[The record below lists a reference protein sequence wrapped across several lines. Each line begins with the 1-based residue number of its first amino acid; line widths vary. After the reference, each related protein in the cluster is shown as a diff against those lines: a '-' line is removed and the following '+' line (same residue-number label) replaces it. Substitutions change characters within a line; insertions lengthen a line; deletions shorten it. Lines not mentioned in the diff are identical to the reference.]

1 MLWILTV
8 MALIVSV
15 VLAVLVGGFAT
26 PRKHTAAR
34 MITLR
39 ATPDAVWAL
48 VRDVK
53 EYSNWRDDIQSVE
66 LSAGNDPRPVWTE
79 IGRTKSISYRA
90 EIDEPPT
97 RFSARIM
104 DDDLGYSGEWQYV
117 LSPLDGGTR
126 VTITEVG
133 EVSNPVFRF
142 FGNFLGHTSA
152 IDAFLSDLAAELR
165 EHVKPQPVTA

>member
-1 MLWILTV
+1 

-15 VLAVLVGGFAT
+15 VLAVLVGGLAT

-34 MITLR
+34 TITLR
-39 ATPDAVWAL
+39 ATPDVVWAL
-48 VRDVK
+48 VHNVK
-53 EYSNWRDDIQSVE
+53 EYPRWRDDIQSVE
-66 LSAGNDPRPVWTE
+66 LAAGNDSRLVWTE
-79 IGRTKSISYRA
+79 IGRTKSVSYRA
-90 EIDEPPT
+90 EIDEPPM
-97 RFSARIM
+97 RFSSRIM
-104 DDDLGYSGEWQYV
+104 DEDLGYSGEWQYI

-126 VTITEVG
+126 VTITEIG

-165 EHVKPQPVTA
+165 EHTKPQPVTA